1 MQSSLQGVHAQG
13 DVHSWAVG
21 EEGGESSLHEQAEDQ
36 DPVSE
41 TEQAEIKQ
49 QLRLPS
55 PNNPPP
61 DSRHAL
67 LEQRVPPG
75 FADDEIGPLDDHDA
89 AEEGGVAG
97 ELDDLPLLVG
107 LRGGTTPG
115 V

>member
-49 QLRLPS
+49 QLRRRLQTIRRLTHVMPCW
-55 PNNPPP
+55 N
-61 DSRHAL
+61 R
-67 LEQRVPPG
+67 E
-75 FADDEIGPLDDHDA
+75 F
-89 AEEGGVAG
+89 
-97 ELDDLPLLVG
+97 LLV
-107 LRGGTTPG
+107 LQMMRSAHWTTTMLLKKA
-115 V
+115 VWQVNSMIFLCS